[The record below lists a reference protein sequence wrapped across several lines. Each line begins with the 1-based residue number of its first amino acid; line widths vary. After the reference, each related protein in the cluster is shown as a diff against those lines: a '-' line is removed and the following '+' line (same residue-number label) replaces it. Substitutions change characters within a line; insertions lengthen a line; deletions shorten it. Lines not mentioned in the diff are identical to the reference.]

1 MCQCQNMRSDTMGMS
16 EIPGYVPPWV
26 SGGGGVGGHVV
37 DPNTMIGDGGGY
49 YDWNPT
55 PSPAVNN
62 TPQTMAEALTPVTTT
77 TVADGTLSLQIDQQ
91 TLLIA
96 AAVAIGLFFF
106 AAK

>member
-26 SGGGGVGGHVV
+26 SGGGGVGGHINEVPDIDV
-37 DPNTMIGDGGGY
+37 NGGF